1 MMKKFYAIV
10 LTAVMLLT
18 SGCGTGLLGGLGG
31 LGGDTGNGTTT
42 GGGLGDIL
50 GGVLGGVLGT
60 LGSQNTIDGLL
71 GLVIGSVKVQ
81 ESELYGAW
89 YYTEPGCAFTSENL
103 LAKAG
108 GAVAAETC
116 KEKMLP
122 VYNTLGI
129 NGQNTQFQFTQDHQF
144 AAKVKGIPLSGTYTY
159 DREKATI
166 KVQTMLFSA
175 NMYVTRT
182 AHGLAFTFES
192 KNLLK
197 VLQAVAAISGNSTLQ
212 TVGDLSKQFDG
223 VRLGFD
229 MAPAR

>member
-1 MMKKFYAIV
+1 MKKIYRTMLAAV
-10 LTAVMLLT
+10 LLLA
-18 SGCGTGLLGGLGG
+18 SSCGTNLLGGLGG
-31 LGGDTGNGTTT
+31 DTTGNGTTT

-71 GLVIGSVKVQ
+71 GLVIGSVNVS
-81 ESELYGAW
+81 ENELYGAW
-89 YYTEPGCAFTSENL
+89 CYRQPGCAFTSENL

-108 GAVAAETC
+108 GAVAAENC
-116 KEKMLP
+116 KEKMAP

-129 NGQNTQFQFTQDHQF
+129 SSQNTQFQFTQDHQF
-144 AAKVKGIPLSGTYTY
+144 KANVKGIPLSGTYTY
-159 DREKATI
+159 DPQTATV
-166 KVQTMLFSA
+166 KLKTMLFTS

-182 AHGLAFTFES
+182 TQGLAFTFES

-212 TVGDLSKQFDG
+212 TVGELSKQYEG

-229 MAPAR
+229 MAPIR

>member
-1 MMKKFYAIV
+1 MKKIYMTLAAAV
-10 LTAVMLLT
+10 LLMG
-18 SGCGTGLLGGLGG
+18 SGCSMLGNMGM
-31 LGGDTGNGTTT
+31 GNGTTGESGNGT
-42 GGGLGDIL
+42 LGDVL
-50 GGVLGGVLGT
+50 GSVLGGVLGT

-71 GLVIGSVKVQ
+71 GLVIGSVTVQ
-81 ESELYGAW
+81 ENELYGAW
-89 YYTEPGCAFTSENL
+89 AYTQPGCAFTSENL

-122 VYNTLGI
+122 VYNSLGI
-129 NGQNTQFQFTQDHQF
+129 SSQNTQFQFTQDHQF
-144 AAKVKGIPLSGTYTY
+144 QAYVRGIPVSGTYTY
-159 DREKATI
+159 DPSTSTI
-166 KVQTMLFSA
+166 KLKTMLLST

-182 AHGLAFTFES
+182 TQGLAFTFES

-197 VLQAVAAISGNSTLQ
+197 VLQAVAAVSGNTTLQ

-229 MAPAR
+229 MAPMR